1 MCSDRDGNRLAIAAH
16 QVQHHIAAWRYF
28 HLAVQGERTGQA
40 VDRQNASA
48 HGHAGIITVADLNDI
63 AGNMSQSFGPHGKI
77 HRLRFQQF
85 GGDGPQSGAVRL
97 PPAGTGE
104 RVHLQDVATVA
115 PDGSVVFHQFGGR
128 FPAVVR
134 VGVTDLGGIVALFQC
149 AEAVDERRTVSGH
162 HHITLRIG
170 PDFIGGPV
178 LHKRQGAAV
187 PDRHAAHQGTE
198 IPQHVPRLTLVRQI
212 RIAGDARLCPA
223 EAVRHGLITIL
234 RDGVQ
239 RPLVHIG
246 NTNAASH
253 AIARV
258 GQHIQHTP
266 GWVICPGGF
275 ECPVPESRIRPF

>member
-1 MCSDRDGNRLAIAAH
+1 MCGNCDGNRLAIAAH
-16 QVQHHIAAWRYF
+16 QVQHHIAACRYL
-28 HLAVQGERTGQA
+28 HLTVQRERARQA

-48 HGHAGIITVADLNDI
+48 HGHASIITVADLNDI
-63 AGNMSQSFGPHGKI
+63 ARNMSQPLSPYGKI

-85 GGDGPQSGAVRL
+85 GGDGPQSCAVRL
-97 PPAGTGE
+97 PTAGTGE
-104 RVHLQDVATVA
+104 RIHLQNVATVA
-115 PDGSVVFHQFGGR
+115 TDGSVVFHQFGGC

-149 AEAVDERRTVSGH
+149 AEAVDERRTISGH

-187 PDRHAAHQGTE
+187 PDRHTAHQGTE
-198 IPQHVPRLTLVRQI
+198 VPQHVPRFALVRQI
-212 RIAGDARLCPA
+212 RIAGDTRLRPA
-223 EAVRHGLITIL
+223 ETVRNRLIAVLCNGI
-234 RDGVQ
+234 Q

-258 GQHIQHTP
+258 SQHIQHTP
-266 GWVICPGGF
+266 GRIVRICRFESTVPYPGICTF
-275 ECPVPESRIRPF
+275 